1 MTSPLEDQLCR
12 LSRSLVEVTAAAGCG
27 VTLLTESGQSLTIH
41 VSHPL
46 ITKVED
52 LQHTLGEGP
61 GVAAAR
67 SGAAVLVSDLC
78 DVGVGNLGRWPTFA
92 KEIVAMGLVAAFAY
106 PLRVGTASVGALT
119 LYRDH
124 PGALSSDQASAARLT
139 ADAVAVAVARDGLG
153 TLDPEGDP
161 MQVHQAAGMVTVQ
174 LGVSIDEALL
184 RIRSSAY
191 AEGTTADQLAD
202 DIVSRRRRL
211 SKDEE

>member
-78 DVGVGNLGRWPTFA
+78 DVGVGS
-92 KEIVAMGLVAAFAY
+92 AFAY

-124 PGALSSDQASAARLT
+124 PGALSNDQASAARLT